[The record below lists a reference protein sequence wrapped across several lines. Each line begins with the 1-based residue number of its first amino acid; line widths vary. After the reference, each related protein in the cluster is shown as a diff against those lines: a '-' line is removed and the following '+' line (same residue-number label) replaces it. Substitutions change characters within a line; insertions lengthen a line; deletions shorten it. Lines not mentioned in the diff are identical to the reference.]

1 LTTGLNG
8 LRPRDLE
15 LPSIL
20 TLLYAPTGRKG
31 GSYLHGYCEGRLHSI
46 RGFAPLVKCRIKRV
60 DRSGGAGFAAHQREA
75 ALLLRLN
82 RPAFEPK
89 GLALF
94 QLVSRWAFD
103 MTDPH
108 VELAWLHWWPFSVTG
123 DWHNHFP
130 SAMEATRGS
139 ATRRVI

>member
-1 LTTGLNG
+1 M
-8 LRPRDLE
+8 
-15 LPSIL
+15 
-20 TLLYAPTGRKG
+20 LL
-31 GSYLHGYCEGRLHSI
+31 C
-46 RGFAPLVKCRIKRV
+46 LVKCRIKRV

-94 QLVSRWAFD
+94 QFVSRWAVE

-108 VELAWLHWWPFSVTG
+108 VSQHHLLVFRTRRDTG
-123 DWHNHFP
+123 PLDWHPAPAKIRNQAGCWLDPIAKLRTAFE
-130 SAMEATRGS
+130 SDTRH
-139 ATRRVI
+139 RQHPLL